1 MDQAEIVNSIVGSL
15 LGEQALVDDP
25 EWDTVAVVATV
36 RQESS
41 GMTAYRYTGESAGRA
56 TPLRGTEQH
65 QLFRDLQE
73 ATRGPDDR
81 TWEVCIVKIERDSA
95 RGAFNFV
102 YPDEAPIWRIDPAD
116 PTRLAENL
124 RPRPE
129 DFN

>member
-15 LGEQALVDDP
+15 LEERSLVDDP
-25 EWDTVAVVATV
+25 QWDSVAVLATV
-36 RQESS
+36 TPDYADL
-41 GMTAYRYTGESAGRA
+41 TAYRYAGGGAGQA
-56 TPLRGTEQH
+56 TLVSDTDH

-73 ATRGPDDR
+73 ATKGPDDQA
-81 TWEVCIVKIERDSA
+81 WEVCILKIERDTA
-95 RGAFNFV
+95 RGAINFV
-102 YPDEAPIWRIDPAD
+102 YPDEAPIWQIDPAD

>member
-1 MDQAEIVNSIVGSL
+1 MDQAEIVHSIVGSL
-15 LGEQALVDDP
+15 LEEPALVDDP

-36 RQESS
+36 TPDYS
-41 GMTAYRYTGESAGRA
+41 GMTAYRYAGERAGRA
-56 TPLRGTEQH
+56 TPLRGTGH
-65 QLFRDLQE
+65 QLFRDLQD
-73 ATRGPDDR
+73 ATKGPDDQ

-95 RGAFNFV
+95 RGSVNFV